1 MDKQVFEYLRILG
14 FTDEEINYI
23 EEKNDNIAY
32 ANLSHVKQIILFLQ
46 ELELNIQIIKNICTT
61 NVFMITETFSRI
73 NKLNNIYY
81 EQLELNKN
89 QIQKIIIEN
98 YNMYTI
104 NPNELEKIIDYLKN
118 KNCTIEVIRK
128 FFVQNP
134 KVISMKFED
143 FEKVIKF
150 N

>member
-1 MDKQVFEYLRILG
+1 MNKQVFEYLRILG

-23 EEKNDNIAY
+23 EEKNNNIAY

-46 ELELNIQIIKNICTT
+46 ELELNIQIIRKICTT
-61 NVFMITETFSRI
+61 NVFMITETFRRI

-81 EQLELNKN
+81 EQLELNN
-89 QIQKIIIEN
+89 NDIQKIIIEN

-104 NPNELEKIIDYLKN
+104 NPNELEKIINYLKS
-118 KNCTIEVIRK
+118 KNCNTETIKKLII
-128 FFVQNP
+128 QNP
-134 KVISMKFED
+134 KIISMKFED
-143 FEKVIKF
+143 FEKAIRF